1 MKRIATITGTAALLA
16 ACVSANAQFAG
27 SNLVV
32 SVVDSGTALAPT
44 NAATVVR
51 LVAYFRQNGRD
62 VVTTGQSY
70 TLPVALSGLNRA
82 LTLSGS
88 ATSEGQ
94 ITLSSDGNYLLL
106 GGYDAAPGT
115 PGVATS
121 STTQNTTVT
130 TTTSVATNV
139 TTTNTVTVAPV
150 SRVVARIDWTKPQ
163 ATAIDTST
171 ALTNI
176 LSKANI
182 RGVAS
187 PDGQTLF
194 ISGSAGGVSQTTVGA
209 TTAANYGGT
218 VTTNTRHIGLFN
230 GNLYVSGATGSGP
243 LYGVGQVTAGST
255 TQLTGFPTAVGP
267 SSYGFYFLNPVTL
280 YVADDRTTST
290 ATAPTGGIQKWQLVG
305 GTWTYKYTIL
315 IPGITG
321 ATAPFAGARGLAGTP
336 YFDEDASQ
344 TFAQLYAVTTDN
356 RIITVTDSNP
366 GVVPTVID
374 TAAPGKVFRG
384 VEVIRPKGVSI
395 GGMATLA
402 GAVNFQV
409 PVTVE
414 FRTLDVNGVPTGE
427 KFSRTVTIAADQTY
441 TVDDV
446 PAGKA
451 YQIHVKAAN
460 FLADNHN
467 INTFS
472 EDDLDADVVLLPGD
486 ADGNNTVDIG
496 DFGIL
501 VNAYG
506 GQAGVSGSG
515 YDPRADFNNDGV
527 VDIGDFGGLV
537 NDYGQS
543 GAP

>member
-1 MKRIATITGTAALLA
+1 MKRIAAITSTAALLT

-27 SNLVV
+27 GNLVV
-32 SVVDSGTALAPT
+32 SVVDSGTAATPT
-44 NAATVVR
+44 NAATLVR

-70 TLPVALSGLNRA
+70 VLPTALSGANRR

-88 ATSEGQ
+88 ATSEGE

-115 PGVATS
+115 PAIASS

-130 TTTSVATNV
+130 TTTTVAANV
-139 TTTNTVTVAPV
+139 TTATVTVAPV

-163 ATAIDTST
+163 DTAIDTTT

-176 LSKANI
+176 LSKSNI

-209 TTAANYGGT
+209 TTAVNYGGT

-243 LYGVGQVTAGST
+243 LYGIGLVTAGST
-255 TQLTGFPTAVGP
+255 AQLTGFPTATGP
-267 SSYGFYFLNPVTL
+267 SPYGFYFLNPVTL

-290 ATAPTGGIQKWQLVG
+290 ATTPTGGIQKWQNVG

-315 IPGITG
+315 IPGISTT
-321 ATAPFAGARGLAGTP
+321 ATTYAGARGLAGTP

-356 RIITVTDSNP
+356 RIITVIDSNP
-366 GVVPTVID
+366 GAVPTVID

-384 VEVIRPKGVSI
+384 VEVIRPNGVSI
-395 GGMATLA
+395 GGMATLV
-402 GAVNFQV
+402 GAKNFQV

-414 FRTLDVNGVPTGE
+414 FRTLDANGVPTGD
-427 KFSRTVTIAADQTY
+427 KFTRTVTIAADQTY
-441 TVDDV
+441 TVDNV

-460 FLADNHN
+460 YLAANHN

-472 EDDLDADVVLLPGD
+472 QDDLDADVVLLPGD
-486 ADGNNTVDIG
+486 ADNNNTVDIG

-506 GQAGVSGSG
+506 SDSSISGSG

-527 VDIGDFGGLV
+527 IDIGDFGELV